1 MKPIQSLP
9 QEKTKLVKNEVELIQ
24 GYELDSF
31 YNFMPEWL
39 EDIYTG
45 SNKQHLQNS
54 NIAMQDLAYKKQEY
68 IYIAS
73 IKYKNSIVEYYYDS
87 NYNILAYLINI
98 VKNNRSIY
106 YNLVTIAV
114 YKRNEGNNKVC

>member
-9 QEKTKLVKNEVELIQ
+9 QEKPKLVKNEVELIQ

-45 SNKQHLQNS
+45 SNKQHIQNS
-54 NIAMQDLAYKKQEY
+54 NIAMQDLAYKKQDY

-87 NYNILAYLINI
+87 NYNILSYLINI

>member
-9 QEKTKLVKNEVELIQ
+9 QEKPKLVKNEVELIQ
-24 GYELDSF
+24 GYELDRF

-54 NIAMQDLAYKKQEY
+54 NIAMQDLAYKKQDY

-87 NYNILAYLINI
+87 NYNILSYLINM
-98 VKNNRSIY
+98 VKNNRNIY

>member
-9 QEKTKLVKNEVELIQ
+9 QEKPKLVKNEVELIQ

-54 NIAMQDLAYKKQEY
+54 NIAMQDLAYKKQDY
-68 IYIAS
+68 TYIAS

-87 NYNILAYLINI
+87 NYNILSYLINI
-98 VKNNRSIY
+98 VKNNRNIY

-114 YKRNEGNNKVC
+114 YKRNEGNNVC

>member
-9 QEKTKLVKNEVELIQ
+9 QEKPKLVKSEVELIQ
-24 GYELDSF
+24 GYELDNF

-45 SNKQHLQNS
+45 TNKQHLQDA
-54 NIAMQDLAYKKQEY
+54 NIAMQDLAYKKQDY
-68 IYIAS
+68 TYIAS

-87 NYNILAYLINI
+87 NYNILSYLIDI
-98 VKNNRSIY
+98 VKNNKNIY
-106 YNLVTIAV
+106 YNLVTIVV

>member
-9 QEKTKLVKNEVELIQ
+9 QENPKLVKSEVDLIQ

-45 SNKQHLQNS
+45 SNKQYLKNA

-87 NYNILAYLINI
+87 NYNILSYLINI
-98 VKNNRSIY
+98 VKNNRNIY
-106 YNLVTIAV
+106 YNLTTIAV
-114 YKRNEGNNKVC
+114 FKRNEGNNKVC

>member
-9 QEKTKLVKNEVELIQ
+9 QEKPKLVKNEVELIQ

-73 IKYKNSIVEYYYDS
+73 IKYKDSIVEYYYDS
-87 NYNILAYLINI
+87 NYNILSYLINI
-98 VKNNRSIY
+98 VKNNKSIY

>member
-9 QEKTKLVKNEVELIQ
+9 QEKPKLVKNEVELIQ

-87 NYNILAYLINI
+87 NYNILSYLINI
-98 VKNNRSIY
+98 VKNNRNIY

>member
-9 QEKTKLVKNEVELIQ
+9 QEKPKLVKNEVELIQ

-45 SNKQHLQNS
+45 SNKKNLQNS
-54 NIAMQDLAYKKQEY
+54 NVAMQDLAYKKQEY

-87 NYNILAYLINI
+87 NYNILSYLINI
-98 VKNNRSIY
+98 VKNNRNIY

>member
-9 QEKTKLVKNEVELIQ
+9 QEKPKLVKNEVELIQ

-45 SNKQHLQNS
+45 SNKKNLQNS
-54 NIAMQDLAYKKQEY
+54 NVAMQDLAYKKQEY

-98 VKNNRSIY
+98 VKNNRNIY